1 MENNRGG
8 FGFQSLEIYRLA
20 KELAIDCYNITRGM
34 PSEEKFALCQQ
45 MNRAAASIP
54 SNIAEGYS
62 RFSTKEKIHFMNMA
76 YGSLME
82 LTCQYEI
89 SRDLGYISQ
98 EQLNKYIDKAKNL
111 AVKISNFRKA
121 IAKQ

>member
-1 MENNRGG
+1 
-8 FGFQSLEIYRLA
+8 
-20 KELAIDCYNITRGM
+20 M
-34 PSEEKFALCQQ
+34 PSEEKYALCQQ
-45 MNRAAASIP
+45 MNRAAVSIP

-62 RFSTKEKIHFMNMA
+62 RFSTKEKMHFMNMA

-89 SRDLGYISQ
+89 AKDLGYISQ

-121 IAKQ
+121 IEKQWESNREAVGKRSGNNR